1 MFASCHFMGAAEDTR
16 PIGEAKDSTARGT
29 ASGRG
34 FGPRCSPVRLGATR
48 SRGARCRPRRESEPL
63 ITRNERPSS
72 QRETSLLHWTI
83 NKSPLCPW
91 GSYFI
96 FQACSLP
103 GVLERSSRKA
113 TGASAPKTRRNARAA
128 GGRLPTPA
136 PAGRWTDLSLRL
148 RPVQSESPL
157 PIPPPLWH
165 SILHWQVVSSL
176 KRGTLVHRVP
186 QRA

>member
-1 MFASCHFMGAAEDTR
+1 MLRKTHVPSEKQRTLLPVAPRAAGASAPAAPRSGSGQRGAA
-16 PIGEAKDSTARGT
+16 
-29 ASGRG
+29 GRDAG
-34 FGPRCSPVRLGATR
+34 HAGSPN
-48 SRGARCRPRRESEPL
+48 PDPQEPEPL

-136 PAGRWTDLSLRL
+136 PAGRWTDLSLRP
-148 RPVQSESPL
+148 RPAQSESPL

-165 SILHWQVVSSL
+165 SILYWQVVSPL